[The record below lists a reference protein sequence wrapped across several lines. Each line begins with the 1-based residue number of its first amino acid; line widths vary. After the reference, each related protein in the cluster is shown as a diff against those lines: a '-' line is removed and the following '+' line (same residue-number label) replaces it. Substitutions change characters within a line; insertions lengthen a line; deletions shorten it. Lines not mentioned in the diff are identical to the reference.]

1 MILLTSTSDLVEL
14 VTSGTTTLHV
24 QASYV
29 DLSGSGTVATP
40 GRQNTIVSSATT
52 TTIVGSPGTS
62 TTQRALKFLSIQNTS
77 SSVSQTITVEHT
89 DGTNVVQLMEITIQ
103 PLFTLVYNDPSG
115 WILLDSSGGRL
126 EVPLT
131 GRLLASTVL
140 TSTTS
145 ATFTTGLTTH
155 TIRIRGVGGGG
166 GGGGCASVAAAAGAA
181 GGGGAGSYAEAIFP
195 VSPNTGYT
203 YQCGAGGTGTSAAA
217 GGNGGNSTFTAG
229 GVTVTCNGGSG
240 APLCTPTTTL
250 LVTLG
255 GAGGAVSTN
264 GACNGAGESGEP
276 GIQILVS
283 TPIVGSG
290 AGGSTVFGG
299 GGLGLAAVGSGNNA
313 VGYGAGGSGG
323 ATGATQPRAGGVGAQ
338 GVWIVDEFA

>member
-14 VTSGTTTLHV
+14 VTSGTTTIHV
-24 QASYV
+24 HTSYV
-29 DLSGSGTVATP
+29 DLSSGVATP
-40 GRQNTIVSSATT
+40 GRTNTIISSATT
-52 TTIVGSPGTS
+52 TTVVGSPAAS
-62 TTQRALKFLSIQNTS
+62 TQRTLKFLSIQNL
-77 SSVSQTITVEHT
+77 SVNTSQTITVEHT
-89 DGTNVVQLMEITIQ
+89 DGTNVVQLMEITLQ
-103 PLFTLVYNDPSG
+103 PMFTLVYNDPSG
-115 WILLDSSGGRL
+115 WILLDASGGRL

-131 GRLLASTVL
+131 GRFLASTVL

-145 ATFTTGLTTH
+145 ATFTTGPATH

-166 GGGGCASVAAAAGAA
+166 GGGGCASVAASAGAA

-203 YQCGAGGTGTSAAA
+203 YQCGAAGTGTSGAA
-217 GGNGGNSTFTAG
+217 GGNGGNSTFVVG
-229 GVTVTCNGGSG
+229 FVTVTCNGGSG

-250 LVTLG
+250 LATAG

-264 GACNGAGESGEP
+264 GTCNGAGEPGEP
-276 GIQILVS
+276 GLQILVS

-299 GGLGLAAVGSGNNA
+299 GGLGLAAVGAGNAA
-313 VGYGAGGSGG
+313 VGYGAGGGG
-323 ATGATQPRAGGVGAQ
+323 SATGASAARAGGVGVQ
-338 GVWIVDEFA
+338 GVWIVDEYA